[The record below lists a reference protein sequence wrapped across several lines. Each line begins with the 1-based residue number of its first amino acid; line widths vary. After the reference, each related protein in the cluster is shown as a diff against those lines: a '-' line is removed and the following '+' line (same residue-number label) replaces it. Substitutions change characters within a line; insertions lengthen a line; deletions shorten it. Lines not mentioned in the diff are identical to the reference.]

1 VKHLTESV
9 ANAGVKRPAPI
20 KNTDTIRV
28 FFALW
33 PKPSIQRQ
41 LHAIAKKYQAQCDAR
56 VMRADTLHL
65 TLQFIGNIKRSQL
78 PKLLAEANK
87 TAGTMP
93 FRLELDTLAFWKH
106 NRIGYATPAASEPAL
121 GMLAAT
127 LQRELANAGFA
138 AGDSAGFSPHVTLFR
153 NVGHILAPQYFA
165 PVAWQV
171 NAMVLVESV
180 TASQGAEYR
189 TLHEWPFAA

>member
-1 VKHLTESV
+1 
-9 ANAGVKRPAPI
+9 
-20 KNTDTIRV
+20 
-28 FFALW
+28 
-33 PKPSIQRQ
+33 
-41 LHAIAKKYQAQCDAR
+41 
-56 VMRADTLHL
+56 
-65 TLQFIGNIKRSQL
+65 
-78 PKLLAEANK
+78 
-87 TAGTMP
+87 MP

>member
-1 VKHLTESV
+1 M
-9 ANAGVKRPAPI
+9 KRPAPI
-20 KNTDTIRV
+20 KNADIIRV

-33 PKPSIQRQ
+33 PEPAIQRQ
-41 LHAIAKKYQAQCDAR
+41 LHAIAEAYQVKCNAR

-78 PKLLAEANK
+78 PKLAA
-87 TAGTMP
+87 AADIAAAIMP

-106 NRIGYATPAASEPAL
+106 NRIGYATLAAREPAL
-121 GMLAAT
+121 ETLAAT
-127 LQRELANAGFA
+127 LQRELADAGFT
-138 AGDSAGFSPHVTLFR
+138 AGDGTGFSPHVTLFR
-153 NVGHILAPQYFA
+153 NVGHMLAPQYFA

-171 NAMVLVESV
+171 NSLVLVESV
-180 TASQGAEYR
+180 MANHGAEYR